1 MEKKYWILLL
11 IIITITIS
19 WYNTIEGFGE
29 PEGGFT
35 HINATSTGQ
44 ISKGKNIQQP
54 IGENADKLYL
64 MIFAIIVLFICVVGY
79 FIYYAMTGTS
89 SNDVKINASNNWLLQ
104 AVATGYTAII
114 QHFGNF
120 FSSMGNFLLFL
131 FIIFIVFVI
140 PIYTVAEN
148 ASNGSI
154 NKSKLNMINLF
165 LIIVFIIGIPFIKK
179 INQNDFFKNTT
190 FSLDA
195 SEPMGVFICVLL
207 TLVFILLIINGGG
220 MFNNGEGEPISLTVG
235 LLSLLVIFILF
246 NVFYS
251 GLVKLLLKL
260 VAAFSTSI
268 LVAVLI
274 IFLIFGIT
282 YFNSPSDGKGP
293 YGDNYRNK
301 LTGSVLLSLFFLY
314 ILAFFAHYIYFH
326 GFLWVD
332 NIPFLKYFNLPIMYS
347 SKLKKSPLY
356 VFCEGIL
363 FEPFYKWYSEDRRII
378 KDWHRIFFKDGPKIN
393 FV

>member
-11 IIITITIS
+11 IIIIITIP
-19 WYNTIEGFGE
+19 WYNTIEGFD
-29 PEGGFT
+29 
-35 HINATSTGQ
+35 
-44 ISKGKNIQQP
+44 IQQP

-64 MIFAIIVLFICVVGY
+64 MIFVIIVLFICAVVY

-89 SNDVKINASNNWLLQ
+89 SDDVKINASNNVLIKTL
-104 AVATGYTAII
+104 AIVYEAII
-114 QHFGNF
+114 KHFGDF
-120 FSSMGNFLLFL
+120 YYSMGNFLLFL
-131 FIIFIVFVI
+131 FIIFIAFVI
-140 PIYTVAEN
+140 PIYTVASN

-154 NKSKLNMINLF
+154 NKGKLNMINLF
-165 LIIVFIIGIPFIKK
+165 LIIVFIIGVPFIEN
-179 INQNDFFKNTT
+179 INEYTFFKNTT

-195 SEPMGVFICVLL
+195 LKTKPLGVFLCVFL
-207 TLVFILLIINGGG
+207 TLSCIYLLLLGIGMFNM
-220 MFNNGEGEPISLTVG
+220 MFNNGEGETIISRETIISKIEPICLTFG
-235 LLSLLVIFILF
+235 LLSLLVTFILF

-251 GLVKLLLKL
+251 GLVKSLLEL
-260 VAAFSTSI
+260 VAAFSTCI

-274 IFLIFGIT
+274 IFLFIGIA

-293 YGDNYRNK
+293 YGNNYRNK
-301 LTGSVLLSLFFLY
+301 LTGSVLLSLFNLY
-314 ILAFFAHYIYFH
+314 ILAFIAHYIYFH

-332 NIPFLKYFNLPIMYS
+332 KIPFLKYFNLPIMDS

-363 FEPFYKWYSEDRRII
+363 FEPFYKWYSNERCII
-378 KDWHRIFFKDGPKIN
+378 KYWHRTFSIQGQPKIN